1 MNSLKLLGALFA
13 LLFTFSTATVFAQ
26 DGDATKA
33 VKEATKDAQDASQAA
48 DEAEEIANQ
57 LASEAEED
65 ISDEEMD
72 KVASQEEDE
81 EEVEE
86 EEEDKSDKKA
96 KKKKVVKKVVKKKAV
111 KNDGMLHIKVKQNSK
126 LFIDGK
132 AKGVLKANVAKN
144 VFLSAGMHKV
154 KIQPIAGKNKK
165 VYLKAVSIKHKKKI
179 SISF

>member
-33 VKEATKDAQDASQAA
+33 VKEAAKDAKDASQAT

-86 EEEDKSDKKA
+86 EEEDKKA
-96 KKKKVVKKVVKKKAV
+96 KKKKVVKKVVKKKAI

-132 AKGVLKANVAKN
+132 AKGVIKANVAKN

-165 VYLKAVSIKHKKKI
+165 VYLKAVSIKHKKKV